1 MDYEDGFIEFDLLK
15 KVVDQIKEDADFGD
29 YTTIEEL
36 LKDIPEEKLQGF
48 LPESEEEEDG

>member
-1 MDYEDGFIEFDLLK
+1 MIVEDGFIEFDLLK

-29 YTTIEEL
+29 YMAIEEL

-48 LPESEEEEDG
+48 LSESEEEEDE